1 MLNDKLRAAIAK
13 FEKQAKWPA
22 DNDKFR
28 FKVADVDDYPQ
39 IYQLFEDTFGE
50 RRSDEHVQWK
60 YWGNPSGEP
69 FAVIAIDQETDKVIA
84 ACTGMN
90 KKAWV
95 DGKESKGIMLWD
107 IAVHPEVRGGGRLFR
122 DITYGMQI
130 AVNAEQGVNWGF
142 GGQSKPTVIKMGIR
156 WFGYHMILSLKCWE
170 LRLSVRPAL
179 AERFGALG
187 AIASKVVDAFSTL
200 PQQSGE
206 YEMRVIEKCDDEFD
220 VLLQRQKDLYRVSIW
235 RDAATL
241 NWRYFDH
248 PLFTHKMIAAYKNDE
263 LAGYVVW
270 REYLDETVEVATV
283 LDLWHGEDQQLA
295 SDLFIAASQS
305 ARNSKVG
312 FMRMS
317 VENGTTTAHSIAAIN
332 GATITGRIED
342 DNIITS
348 MMLGE
353 DPNAHDSAAYAEM
366 DTITEGANWFYT
378 QGDVDFRD

>member
-1 MLNDKLRAAIAK
+1 MLNDKLQAAIAK

-28 FKVADVDDYPQ
+28 FKVAEASDYPQ

-50 RRSDEHVQWK
+50 KRSDEHVQWK

-69 FAVIAIDQETDKVIA
+69 FAVIAIDIQTDKVVA

-107 IAVHPEVRGGGRLFR
+107 IAVHPDVRGGGRLFR

-130 AVNAEQGVNWGF
+130 AVNAQQGVNWGF

-170 LRLSVRPAL
+170 LRLSMRPAL
-179 AERFGALG
+179 VQRLG
-187 AIASKVVDAFSTL
+187 AFGGLLARVTDIFTKLSSHRGNYEIRVIDKCGDAFDT
-200 PQQSGE
+200 
-206 YEMRVIEKCDDEFD
+206 
-220 VLLQRQKDLYRVSIW
+220 LLQQQKDLYRVSVW

-248 PLFTHKMIAAYKNDE
+248 PIFVHQMLGAYKNDK
-263 LAGYVVW
+263 LVGYIVW
-270 REYLDETVEVATV
+270 REYIDETVKVGTV
-283 LDLWHGEDQQLA
+283 LDLWHGESQRIA
-295 SDLFIAASQS
+295 SDLFLAASQS
-305 ARNSKVG
+305 ARSRQVG

-317 VENGTTTAHSIAAIN
+317 VETGTTTQLAIAAIE
-332 GATITGRIED
+332 GTSITERVED
-342 DNIITS
+342 DNVITA

-353 DPNAHDSAAYAEM
+353 DPNVHDAAAYDEM

>member
-1 MLNDKLRAAIAK
+1 MLNDKLQAAIAK

-28 FKVADVDDYPQ
+28 FKVAEASDYPQ
-39 IYQLFEDTFGE
+39 IYRLFEETFGE
-50 RRSDEHVQWK
+50 KRSDEHVQWK

-69 FAVIAIDQETDKVIA
+69 FAVIAIDIQTDKVIA

-107 IAVHPEVRGGGRLFR
+107 IAVHPDVRGGGRLFR

-130 AVNAEQGVNWGF
+130 AVNAQQDVNWGF
-142 GGQSKPTVIKMGIR
+142 GGQSKPTVIKMGMR

-170 LRLSVRPAL
+170 LRLSMRPAL
-179 AERFGALG
+179 VQRFGSLG
-187 AIASKVVDAFSTL
+187 GLLASVTDVFTR
-200 PQQSGE
+200 PQSPGDN
-206 YEMRVIEKCDDEFD
+206 YEMRVIDRCGEEFD
-220 VLLQRQKDLYRVSIW
+220 TLLQQQKDLYRVSVW

-248 PLFTHKMIAAYKNDE
+248 PIFVHQMLGAYENGK
-263 LAGYVVW
+263 LVGYIVW
-270 REYLDETVEVATV
+270 REYIDETVKVGTV
-283 LDLWHGEDQQLA
+283 LDLWHGENQQIA
-295 SDLFIAASQS
+295 SDLFLAASQS
-305 ARNSKVG
+305 ARSRQVG

-317 VENGTTTAHSIAAIN
+317 VETGTATQRAIAAID
-332 GATITGRIED
+332 GTSITERVED
-342 DNIITS
+342 DNVITA

-353 DPNAHDSAAYAEM
+353 DPNAHDTSAYHEM
-366 DTITEGANWFYT
+366 DTVTNGANWFYA

>member
-1 MLNDKLRAAIAK
+1 MLNDKLQAAIAK

-28 FKVADVDDYPQ
+28 FKVAEASDYPQ
-39 IYQLFEDTFGE
+39 IYQLFEETFGE
-50 RRSDEHVQWK
+50 KRSDEHVQWK
-60 YWGNPSGEP
+60 YWGNPSGDP
-69 FAVIAIDQETDKVIA
+69 FAVIAIDIQTDKVIA

-107 IAVHPEVRGGGRLFR
+107 IAVHPDVRGGGRLFR

-130 AVNAEQGVNWGF
+130 AVNAQQGVNWGF
-142 GGQSKPTVIKMGIR
+142 GGQSKPTIIKMGIR

-170 LRLSVRPAL
+170 LRLSMRSAL
-179 AERFGALG
+179 VQRFGSLG
-187 AIASKVVDAFSTL
+187 ALLANVTDVFTKSPSVSDN
-200 PQQSGE
+200 
-206 YEMRVIEKCDDEFD
+206 YEMHVIERCGDEFNT
-220 VLLQRQKDLYRVSIW
+220 LLQQQKDLYRVSVW

-248 PLFTHKMIAAYKNDE
+248 PIFDHQMLGAYENGKLVGYIA
-263 LAGYVVW
+263 W
-270 REYLDETVEVATV
+270 REYIDETVKIGTI
-283 LDLWHGEDQQLA
+283 LDLWHGENQQLA
-295 SDLFIAASQS
+295 SDLFLAASKS
-305 ARNSKVG
+305 AHSRQVG

-317 VENGTTTAHSIAAIN
+317 IETGTTTQLAIGAIN
-332 GATITGRIED
+332 GTSITERVED
-342 DNIITS
+342 DNVITS

-353 DPNAHDSAAYAEM
+353 DPGAHDAAAYDEM
-366 DTITEGANWFYT
+366 DTITDGANWFYA

>member
-1 MLNDKLRAAIAK
+1 MLNDKLQAAIAK

-28 FKVADVDDYPQ
+28 FKVAEASDYPQ

-50 RRSDEHVQWK
+50 KRSDEHVQWK

-69 FAVIAIDQETDKVIA
+69 FAVIAIDIQTEKVIA

-95 DGKESKGIMLWD
+95 DGKASKGIMLWD
-107 IAVHPEVRGGGRLFR
+107 IAVHPDVRGGGRLFR

-130 AVNAEQGVNWGF
+130 AVNAQQGVNWVI

-170 LRLSVRPAL
+170 LKLSMRPAL
-179 AERFGALG
+179 VQRLG
-187 AIASKVVDAFSTL
+187 AVGGLLASAIDIFTKPPS
-200 PQQSGE
+200 PSNH
-206 YEMRVIEKCDDEFD
+206 YEMREIEKCGDAFD
-220 VLLQRQKDLYRVSIW
+220 ALLQQQKDLYRVSVW
-235 RDAATL
+235 RDADTL
-241 NWRYFDH
+241 NWRYFEH
-248 PLFTHKMIAAYKNDE
+248 PIFVHQMLGAYKNDK
-263 LAGYVVW
+263 LVGYIVW
-270 REYLDETVEVATV
+270 REYIDETVKVGTV
-283 LDLWHGEDQQLA
+283 LDLWYGENQQIA
-295 SDLFIAASQS
+295 SDLFLAASQA
-305 ARNSKVG
+305 ARSRQVG

-317 VENGTTTAHSIAAIN
+317 VETGTTTQCAIGAIN
-332 GATITGRIED
+332 GASITERVED
-342 DNIITS
+342 DNVITS

-353 DPNAHDSAAYAEM
+353 DPNAHDAAAYGEM
-366 DTITEGANWFYT
+366 DTVTNGANWFYT